1 MFKVLK
7 TKELIKVYI
16 LNLEGKATLLYSY
29 PSNKYKMIVLSN
41 GICIRKKED
50 TYASH
55 AKLIL
60 PLLNTILVYD
70 N

>member
-16 LNLEGKATLLYSY
+16 LNLEGQATLLYSY
-29 PSNKYKMIVLSN
+29 PSNKYKMIVVSN

-50 TYASH
+50 TYA
-55 AKLIL
+55 KLIL
-60 PLLNTILVYD
+60 PLFNTMLVYD